1 MNIHAGRF
9 CLSYLLSTLPV
20 FFLLAIVRSLR
31 NVGGSTTIKISA
43 LLRFD
48 HYGMLRSYLH
58 DLMLLSVRVR
68 HIVSIIKQS
77 LFPLIASI
85 SSSSHLLGQS
95 SHKRLGQWHTELLGD
110 QLLLGIPH
118 NAGISLA

>member
-1 MNIHAGRF
+1 
-9 CLSYLLSTLPV
+9 
-20 FFLLAIVRSLR
+20 
-31 NVGGSTTIKISA
+31 
-43 LLRFD
+43 
-48 HYGMLRSYLH
+48 MLRSYLH